1 MEVSSMHKSIL
12 LFILLL
18 VTVSGAFAAIELAD
32 FHVYPVVDHSQLM
45 WSSGIEDNFQ
55 MFVVERSADGRAYFA
70 VGQVSAKGSY
80 SQYDFSDTSPL
91 DADMQRVF
99 YYRLK
104 MVDRDG
110 TYRYSEVREVS
121 LSFSA
126 VQRTWGSIK
135 AMFR

>member
-1 MEVSSMHKSIL
+1 MYKFIIL
-12 LFILLL
+12 FLLL
-18 VTVSGAFAAIELAD
+18 LGCAIAGLAAVELTD
-32 FHVYPVVDHSQLM
+32 FRVFPVVDHSQLQ
-45 WSSGIEDNFQ
+45 WSTGVEDNFQ
-55 MFVVERSADGRAYFA
+55 MFVIERSADARNFFT
-70 VGQVSAKGSY
+70 VGQVNAKGSY

-91 DADMQRVF
+91 DQANSRLF

-110 TYRYSEVREVS
+110 TYRYSDVREVA

-126 VQRTWGSIK
+126 VQHTWGSIK